1 MLADYNQ
8 AKGFIDPGLKWADI
22 PWFKS
27 ITKGDW
33 GLFSPQLLH
42 NDLLNF

>member
-8 AKGFIDPGLKWADI
+8 AKGFIDPSLKWADI

-27 ITKGDW
+27 IAKGDW
-33 GLFSPQLLH
+33 KFLSR
-42 NDLLNF
+42 